1 MSISSVITGGFGTP
15 GSAFLVITDG
25 FATAGAVPPVV
36 VTQTGGGGSKR
47 KAKRP
52 KRIRYSDF
60 ESREAFE
67 KAFRAGIV
75 APMSEPPPP
84 IRIEEDDDDDAVVA
98 NLLML
103 LH

>member
-1 MSISSVITGGFGTP
+1 MPAGDVWGNAWANAWGSSWRTAVTP
-15 GSAFLVITDG
+15 APT
-25 FATAGAVPPVV
+25 
-36 VTQTGGGGSKR
+36 TQTGGGGSKR
-47 KAKRP
+47 KVKRP

-75 APMSEPPPP
+75 PPMSEPPPP
-84 IRIEEDDDDDAVVA
+84 IRIEEDDDDAVVA